1 MTRTWGPTGIFVPE
15 DAQLSSDDREQINQ
29 FILDHGHSV
38 SDPDA
43 FFAELDKAL
52 SQYKGFARFRQ
63 EGLPATVRK
72 NLKKAAEV
80 SRNLNA
86 HINDLDGNSRQLLD
100 QAAEGGLEGFRSHL
114 SGVVLA
120 LHEALRR
127 AEEYPK
133 RGRLTEHH
141 RIFLAA
147 DVADAI
153 WQYIHVLPVPT
164 RDGLFFS
171 ILESVCTEAF
181 EKFGKEGPDVYGLAK
196 KALSYEVKVR
206 SADGVVEYC
215 SPPNED

>member
-1 MTRTWGPTGIFVPE
+1 M
-15 DAQLSSDDREQINQ
+15 D
-29 FILDHGHSV
+29 
-38 SDPDA
+38 
-43 FFAELDKAL
+43 
-52 SQYKGFARFRQ
+52 
-63 EGLPATVRK
+63 
-72 NLKKAAEV
+72 
-80 SRNLNA
+80 LNA

-100 QAAEGGLEGFRSHL
+100 EAAEGGLEGFRSHL

-133 RGRLTEHH
+133 SGRLPEHH

-153 WQYIHVLPVPT
+153 KQFIHVLPGPT
-164 RDGLFFS
+164 RGGLYFS

-181 EKFGKEGPDVYGLAK
+181 GKEAPPDVYRLAK
-196 KALSYEVKVR
+196 KALSYPVKIK

-215 SPPNED
+215 PPPNDD

>member
-1 MTRTWGPTGIFVPE
+1 MTRMWGPTGTFVPE
-15 DAQLSSDDREQINQ
+15 DVKLSSGAKEQISQ
-29 FILDHGHSV
+29 LIEDHGHSV

-43 FFAELDKAL
+43 FFDELDKAL

-72 NLKKAAEV
+72 NLKKAAED
-80 SRNLNA
+80 SKNLNA
-86 HINDLDGNSRQLLD
+86 HINNLDGNSRQLLGE
-100 QAAEGGLEGFRSHL
+100 AAEGGFKGFQARL
-114 SGVVLA
+114 AGVVLV

-133 RGRLTEHH
+133 RGRLHEHH

-147 DVADAI
+147 DIADSI
-153 WQYIHVLPVPT
+153 KKFIHVLPVPT

-181 EKFGKEGPDVYGLAK
+181 GKKSPDVYGLAQ
-196 KALSYEVKVR
+196 KALSYPVKVR

-215 SPPNED
+215 PPPNDD

>member
-1 MTRTWGPTGIFVPE
+1 MTRMWGPTGTFVPE
-15 DAQLSSDDREQINQ
+15 DAELSSDTKEQINQ

-43 FFAELDKAL
+43 FFDELDKAL

-80 SRNLNA
+80 SMVLNA
-86 HINDLDGNSRQLLD
+86 HIKNLDGNSRQLLNE
-100 QAAEGGLEGFRSHL
+100 AAVGSFRTHL

-133 RGRLTEHH
+133 GGRLHEHH

-153 WQYIHVLPVPT
+153 KQFIHVLPVPT
-164 RDGLFFS
+164 RGGLYFS

-181 EKFGKEGPDVYGLAK
+181 GKEAPDVYGLAK
-196 KALSYEVKVR
+196 KALSYRVKIT

-215 SPPNED
+215 PPPNDD

>member
-1 MTRTWGPTGIFVPE
+1 MTRMWGPTGTFVPE
-15 DAQLSSDDREQINQ
+15 NAELSLDTKEQINQ

-43 FFAELDKAL
+43 FFDELDKAL

-63 EGLPATVRK
+63 EGLPATIRK
-72 NLKKAAEV
+72 NLKKAAKV
-80 SRNLNA
+80 SMDLNA
-86 HINDLDGNSRQLLD
+86 HINDLDGNSRQLLG

-133 RGRLTEHH
+133 RGRLHEHH

-153 WQYIHVLPVPT
+153 RQFIHVPPAAT
-164 RDGLFFS
+164 RGGLFVS

-181 EKFGKEGPDVYGLAK
+181 EKFGKEGPDVYGLAN
-196 KALSYEVKVR
+196 KALSYPVKIR
-206 SADGVVEYC
+206 SADGVIEYC
-215 SPPNED
+215 PPPNDD

>member
-1 MTRTWGPTGIFVPE
+1 MWGPTGTFVPE
-15 DAQLSSDDREQINQ
+15 DAELSSDAKEQINQ
-29 FILDHGHSV
+29 YILDHGHSV

-43 FFAELDKAL
+43 FFDALDKAL
-52 SQYKGFARFRQ
+52 SLYKGYARFRR

-80 SRNLNA
+80 SMVLNA
-86 HINDLDGNSRQLLD
+86 HINDLDGNSRQLLN

-133 RGRLTEHH
+133 SGRLLEHH

-153 WQYIHVLPVPT
+153 KQFIHPSLVPT
-164 RDGLFFS
+164 RGGLYFS

-181 EKFGKEGPDVYGLAK
+181 GKEAPDVYGLAK
-196 KALSYEVKVR
+196 KALSYPVKIR
-206 SADGVVEYC
+206 SADGAVEYC
-215 SPPNED
+215 PPPNDD

>member
-1 MTRTWGPTGIFVPE
+1 MTLTWRPTGTFVPE
-15 DAQLSSDDREQINQ
+15 DVKLSSDAKEQINQ

-43 FFAELDKAL
+43 FFDEIDKAL
-52 SQYKGFARFRQ
+52 SLYRGYAHFRQ

-80 SRNLNA
+80 SKNLNA

-133 RGRLTEHH
+133 RGRLHEHH

-153 WQYIHVLPVPT
+153 RQFIHVLPVST
-164 RDGLFFS
+164 RGGLFVS
-171 ILESVCTEAF
+171 ILESVCAEA
-181 EKFGKEGPDVYGLAK
+181 FGKEGPDVFGLAQ
-196 KALSYEVKVR
+196 KALSYPVKVR

-215 SPPNED
+215 PPPNDD

>member
-1 MTRTWGPTGIFVPE
+1 MTRMWGPTGTFVPE
-15 DAQLSSDDREQINQ
+15 DVKLSSDAKEQIDR
-29 FILDHGHSV
+29 FILDHGRSV
-38 SDPDA
+38 SDRDA
-43 FFAELDKAL
+43 FFDEIDKAL
-52 SQYKGFARFRQ
+52 SLYRGYAHFRQ

-80 SRNLNA
+80 SKNLNA
-86 HINDLDGNSRQLLD
+86 HINNLDGNSRQLLD
-100 QAAEGGLEGFRSHL
+100 EAAEGSFRTHL

-127 AEEYPK
+127 AEEYPR

-153 WQYIHVLPVPT
+153 EQFIHVLPVPT
-164 RDGLFFS
+164 RGGLFFS

-181 EKFGKEGPDVYGLAK
+181 GKKEPDVYGLAQ
-196 KALSYEVKVR
+196 KALSYPVKVR

-215 SPPNED
+215 PPPNDD

>member
-1 MTRTWGPTGIFVPE
+1 MWGPTGTFVPE
-15 DAQLSSDDREQINQ
+15 NAELSSGTKEQINQ

-43 FFAELDKAL
+43 FFDELDKAL

-63 EGLPATVRK
+63 EGLPATIRK
-72 NLKKAAEV
+72 NLKKATEV
-80 SRNLNA
+80 SMDLNA

-100 QAAEGGLEGFRSHL
+100 EAAEGGLEGFRSHL

-127 AEEYPK
+127 AEVYPK
-133 RGRLTEHH
+133 RGRLHEHH

-153 WQYIHVLPVPT
+153 RQFVHVTPVPT
-164 RDGLFFS
+164 RDGLFYS

-181 EKFGKEGPDVYGLAK
+181 GKEPSDVYGLAQ
-196 KALSYEVKVR
+196 KALSYRVKIR

-215 SPPNED
+215 PPPNDD